1 MKILDFLFYYLVRW
15 FQVIDRR
22 KTKNVPYPD
31 QVSYAL
37 AICCLFWL
45 QLIDAVIE
53 YFLFKTFVSKIS
65 KFVFIAFGILMYF
78 LFRHIYINNGRYDKI
93 LEMSDP
99 KFNVTDKTG
108 RVIAVLVFIFS
119 CLFFFL
125 TAILL
130 HIIDGSL

>member
-1 MKILDFLFYYLVRW
+1 MKILDFLFYYLARW

-22 KTKNVPYPD
+22 KTKTVSYPD
-31 QVSYAL
+31 QVSYTL

-45 QLIDAVIE
+45 LLIDGVIE
-53 YFLFKTFVSKIS
+53 YFLFKTFDSKIS
-65 KFVFIAFGILMYF
+65 KFVFIALGILVYF

-108 RVIAVLVFIFS
+108 RIIAVLVFVFS
-119 CLFFFL
+119 FLILFL
-125 TAILL
+125 SAILL